1 MAILLTL
8 RFTFT
13 GSAAARSPNSRPFEV
28 HHLISKVQGLECSQ
42 KENTV
47 LSSEHGAEP
56 QPQWNLEGQMINC
69 FNQEA
74 HKLKSTLESKPNA
87 CNSFPSRCFLGK
99 KFDIAQQ

>member
-13 GSAAARSPNSRPFEV
+13 GSAAARSLSSRPFEAQ
-28 HHLISKVQGLECSQ
+28 HLITKVQGLEIPQ
-42 KENTV
+42 EENTV

-56 QPQWNLEGQMINC
+56 QPQWNLEGQMIDC

-74 HKLKSTLESKPNA
+74 HK
-87 CNSFPSRCFLGK
+87 
-99 KFDIAQQ
+99 